1 MTKNKKTLFNVID
14 DITWKKTPITKYSD
28 EDKKSISV
36 YMINRYLSMRQD
48 FTELVNEL
56 QTYTIGLLRPKET
69 YRLYYE
75 FLPTS
80 KGFAKYVKGK
90 KDDTYSDKLIDQ
102 IAEHYQVSKAEASD
116 YAELLDQTACTRIL
130 SLYGYTDAEIK
141 TMSKGIRR

>member
-14 DITWKKTPITKYSD
+14 DITWKKTPITEYSD

-48 FTELVNEL
+48 FTELINEF

-75 FLPTS
+75 
-80 KGFAKYVKGK
+80 
-90 KDDTYSDKLIDQ
+90 
-102 IAEHYQVSKAEASD
+102 
-116 YAELLDQTACTRIL
+116 
-130 SLYGYTDAEIK
+130 
-141 TMSKGIRR
+141 

>member
-75 FLPTS
+75 FLPAS